1 MSRLHTRIYLHF
13 LGVLLVVGLAV
24 SIVFALGARGGFWRE
39 AAERVT
45 RHVASLIGE
54 VWDDQDA
61 LAHRLQQL
69 HDDLE
74 IDIALRELDGRVM
87 AKLGRVLPALTPAE
101 VDAAKAGRVTLARR
115 PVPFAVVPV
124 RAPGSGRVVGIL
136 QASPPRRFT
145 PPSLLRPLLAV
156 TVVLLVAGL
165 ATRPLA
171 RRIARPLE
179 GLTDAARRL
188 GGGDLGARVPLA
200 EERHRWWRRRRRHG
214 DDELTQLT
222 RAFNDMAERV
232 ERTVRGQKE
241 LLANVSHELR
251 SPLTRIRLA
260 LELLPRDAAATARL
274 DDVERDL
281 AELERLIDDV
291 LTTAR
296 LEATGLPTH
305 LGEVHLRRL
314 LEEIAERARRDPVTA
329 GVAIDVADGSEVLVV
344 ADETLLRRALW
355 NLVENAV
362 KYGAPPITLSAAREG
377 RCGAAERE
385 RRGPGHRGRGS
396 RARAHALR
404 PPRFRAHAGGVRR
417 PASRRRP
424 RPHPRAPGR
433 RGPRRHHHHRA
444 RVGRG
449 RPRARLPRDHHPPC
463 GRRPLITLPTHGHD
477 RSENPCPAGIEL
489 KIRAGAR
496 QGHRVSSAGL
506 PAQSDFWGML
516 EGGRRGPLRKTQ
528 RVAAMQSAS
537 SLRAARV
544 NSHMFATRSGLPV
557 STVMTRST
565 GPATAMHAWPAA
577 SP

>member
-1 MSRLHTRIYLHF
+1 
-13 LGVLLVVGLAV
+13 
-24 SIVFALGARGGFWRE
+24 
-39 AAERVT
+39 
-45 RHVASLIGE
+45 
-54 VWDDQDA
+54 
-61 LAHRLQQL
+61 
-69 HDDLE
+69 
-74 IDIALRELDGRVM
+74 M
-87 AKLGRVLPALTPAE
+87 AKLGRALPALTPAE

-124 RAPGSGRVVGIL
+124 RAPGSGAVVGIL

-156 TVVLLVAGL
+156 TVVLLVAAL

-179 GLTDAARRL
+179 RLTDAARRL
-188 GGGDLGARVPLA
+188 GGGDLGSRVPLA
-200 EERHRWWRRRRRHG
+200 EERRRWWRRRRRHG

-329 GVAIDVADGSEVLVV
+329 GVAIDVADGPDVRRGGGRDAAAPRAVEPRRERRQV
-344 ADETLLRRALW
+344 RRASHH
-355 NLVENAV
+355 
-362 KYGAPPITLSAAREG
+362 PG
-377 RCGAAERE
+377 RRPRRRSGAAERE

-396 RARAHALR
+396 RARARALR
-404 PPRFRAHAGGVRR
+404 PPRSARTPAAPGAPPRGVGLGLTLARRVAEVHGGTITIA
-417 PASRRRP
+417 PASI
-424 RPHPRAPGR
+424 ADGR
-433 RGPRRHHHHRA
+433 EHGC
-444 RVGRG
+444 RVT
-449 RPRARLPRDHHPPC
+449 
-463 GRRPLITLPTHGHD
+463 ITLPSGD
-477 RSENPCPAGIEL
+477 
-489 KIRAGAR
+489 
-496 QGHRVSSAGL
+496 
-506 PAQSDFWGML
+506 
-516 EGGRRGPLRKTQ
+516 
-528 RVAAMQSAS
+528 AA
-537 SLRAARV
+537 
-544 NSHMFATRSGLPV
+544 
-557 STVMTRST
+557 
-565 GPATAMHAWPAA
+565 
-577 SP
+577 